1 MTTVTADGRHG
12 VGAHG
17 TVPVYFDDLD
27 SYGMVHH
34 GRYAVLLERAVM
46 AHWAARDVSLGGTGT
61 PGTEQVVQVVRA
73 LELTYQAPI
82 TRIGEIRVHFWI
94 DHVGRTSYR
103 YAFRLLSADG
113 SVVHATGR
121 RTQVNLDPATL
132 RPAPL
137 PADLLR
143 VAEPFMSEEAR
154 ASLTAR
160 TAEVAVEV

>member
-1 MTTVTADGRHG
+1 MVVVERWDG
-12 VGAHG
+12 VGAYR

-46 AHWAARDVSLGGTGT
+46 AHWAAQDVSLGGTGT
-61 PGTEQVVQVVRA
+61 TGNGQVVQVVRA
-73 LELTYQAPI
+73 LEVTYEAPI
-82 TRIGEIRVHFWI
+82 TRMGEIRVHFWI
-94 DHVGRTSYR
+94 EQVGRTSYR

-137 PADLLR
+137 RTELLR

-160 TAEVAVEV
+160 TAGVAVKV